1 MRHHWAE
8 QLAAVGRPQ
17 WVTDELRNHFWPNPS
32 YAGYIP
38 TDSAVNTPNTVA
50 TAEGSA
56 EGLERRVMRDLEGY
70 ALQLKD
76 HKKKTDVKV
85 PRLSAQKLYDFMFK
99 PDSDQKPGF
108 RLYWEYMQCV
118 GWDAKFENMMETFK
132 TLTIPAAAPAPS
144 TLSGSK
150 ANGKKP
156 FQKSNGSQKPAPSH
170 TAATPNGLA
179 AVKRK
184 TANGEKAK
192 GKAKATEE
200 TADAWGPSTPVKW
213 RDDEPAAATPAVAPG
228 TKISAS
234 AAKDKGKNV
243 FGMGDLDAAKGI
255 NEENK
260 KLPPHVR
267 RMREAGGK

>member
-1 MRHHWAE
+1 M
-8 QLAAVGRPQ
+8 
-17 WVTDELRNHFWPNPS
+17 
-32 YAGYIP
+32 
-38 TDSAVNTPNTVA
+38 A
-50 TAEGSA
+50 TADGSA

-70 ALQLKD
+70 AMQLKD

-99 PDSDQKPGF
+99 PDSDQKPGL
-108 RLYWEYMQCV
+108 RLYWEYMECV
-118 GWDAKFENMMETFK
+118 GWDSSFENMMEKFK
-132 TLTIPAAAPAPS
+132 TLTIPAPAPS
-144 TLSGSK
+144 TPSGSK

-156 FQKSNGSQKPAPSH
+156 FPALNGARKPASNNS
-170 TAATPNGLA
+170 AAKPNGLA
-179 AVKRK
+179 EVKRK
-184 TANGEKAK
+184 AAKGEKAK

-200 TADAWGPSTPVKW
+200 NADAWGPPTPVKW
-213 RDDEPAAATPAVAPG
+213 RDDEPAAAAPATTNGNKV
-228 TKISAS
+228 SAS